1 MGKNRIFRI
10 DDRLIHGQVIEGWIK
25 YYKIGTV
32 FIANDR
38 VASDP
43 IQNMIY
49 KSIIPKGVDLYIYNL
64 SEFSKSFSKRK
75 WPEFL
80 VLFESVA
87 DLISVSDSIDYDI
100 DLNVGCVAN
109 RPHKYQISDTVFLDL
124 SEIQSLCKLR
134 EKYAITVKKLPWETS
149 IEIMN
154 FNKLLN
160 GDI

>member
-1 MGKNRIFRI
+1 MGKNKIFRI

-25 YYKIGTV
+25 YYKIENV
-32 FIANDR
+32 CIANDR
-38 VASDP
+38 VAGDP
-43 IQNMIY
+43 IQSMIY

-64 SEFSKSFSKRK
+64 SDFSKNFSKNR
-75 WPEFL
+75 WSNFL

-87 DLISVSDSIDYDI
+87 DLISVSSSIDRDI
-100 DLNVGCVAN
+100 DLNIGCVAN

-124 SEIQSLCKLR
+124 LEIQSLCKLR

-154 FNKLLN
+154 FNKLLS